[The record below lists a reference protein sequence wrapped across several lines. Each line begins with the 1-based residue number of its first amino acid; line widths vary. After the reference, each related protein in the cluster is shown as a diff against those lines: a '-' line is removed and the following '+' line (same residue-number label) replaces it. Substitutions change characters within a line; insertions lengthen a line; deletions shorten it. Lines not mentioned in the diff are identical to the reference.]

1 MDAGLAIQA
10 DGRDITDPGD
20 FDLAMSLVLPVA
32 GPKGYGIMMMVDVL
46 AGVLTGSRFAT
57 DLDYGPRG
65 ALSPNPN
72 TCRSGQFMWGI
83 DPEQFMPREE
93 FLARIDKQIEQIKG
107 GKRMPGVEEIFI
119 PGERGLRRNASLL
132 AGGTLDV
139 AGSVWGRLESL
150 SEEKRIPL
158 PELV

>member
-20 FDLAMSLVLPVA
+20 FDLATSLGLPVA

-46 AGVLTGSRFAT
+46 ADVLTGPRFAT
-57 DLDYGPRG
+57 DLDYGPRV
-65 ALSPNPN
+65 ALSPDLN
-72 TCRSGQFMWGI
+72 TSRSGQFMCVI

-93 FLARIDKQIEQIKG
+93 FLARMDKQIEKIKC
-107 GKRMPGVEEIFI
+107 GKRMPGVQGIFI
-119 PGERGLRRNASLL
+119 PGERGLHRKASLL